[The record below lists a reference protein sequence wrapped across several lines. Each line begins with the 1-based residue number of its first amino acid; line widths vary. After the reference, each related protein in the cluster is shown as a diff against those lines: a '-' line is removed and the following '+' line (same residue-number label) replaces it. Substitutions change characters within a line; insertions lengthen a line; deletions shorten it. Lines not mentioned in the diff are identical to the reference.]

1 MNDINWSGLPFGYF
15 KTDYNVRCYYRNGK
29 WGELEVSSSEEV
41 SMHMAAT
48 CLHYGQEAFE
58 GLKAFRGSD
67 NKIRIFRP
75 EENAKRM
82 QRSSEGIMM
91 AKVPTELFIEACAKV
106 VKLNERFVP
115 PADSGASLY
124 IRPLLIGTG
133 PQVGVKPADE
143 YLFMIFVGPVGPYFK
158 EGFNPVKFQIV
169 KDADR
174 AAPFGTGKIK
184 VGGNYASSLLSGA
197 RAHNEGYANCIYLD
211 PKTHSNIDEVGA
223 ANFFGIKNNT
233 YVTPESSS
241 ILPSITNMSLR
252 TLASDIGLKVEQR
265 PVPVTEL
272 PEFEEVAACGTA
284 AVISPIGQI
293 VDRETGKVY
302 DFGTEAGPIS
312 KKLYELLKGIQL
324 GTEPDTYNWNYIV
337 E

>member
-1 MNDINWSGLPFGYF
+1 
-15 KTDYNVRCYYRNGK
+15 
-29 WGELEVSSSEEV
+29 
-41 SMHMAAT
+41 
-48 CLHYGQEAFE
+48 
-58 GLKAFRGSD
+58 
-67 NKIRIFRP
+67 
-75 EENAKRM
+75 
-82 QRSSEGIMM
+82 
-91 AKVPTELFIEACAKV
+91 
-106 VKLNERFVP
+106 
-115 PADSGASLY
+115 
-124 IRPLLIGTG
+124 
-133 PQVGVKPADE
+133 
-143 YLFMIFVGPVGPYFK
+143 MIFVGPVGPYFK

-324 GTEPDTYNWNYIV
+324 GTEPDTHNWNYIV